1 MAQAKLK
8 YNGNETNLFK
18 GVTTIGRTSDNFIS
32 FPEDS
37 NVSRY
42 HAEIE
47 SRENDFYIIDLD
59 SSNGTTVGG
68 ARVSGEKL
76 LKNGDRIVFGGT
88 SKIEFFIEKES

>member
-1 MAQAKLK
+1 MAEPKLK
-8 YNGNETNLFK
+8 FSGREMNLSK
-18 GVTTIGRTSDNFIS
+18 GVTTIGRVSDNFVS

-47 SRENDFYIIDLD
+47 SRGDDFYLIDLG
-59 SSNGTTVGG
+59 SSNGTTVNG

-76 LKNGDRIVFGGT
+76 LKNGDRIVLGGT
-88 SKIEFFIEKES
+88 SKI